1 MKTKKKKIIFYDNY
15 KKDLQ
20 NKISSLTN
28 NDLDLLKQDIVKTS
42 KKKGLYT
49 YLEMEEVFQQL
60 TIFRLTCLKMQK

>member
-1 MKTKKKKIIFYDNY
+1 MKTKKKKIIFYNNY

-42 KKKGLYT
+42 KKKGGCI
-49 YLEMEEVFQQL
+49 L
-60 TIFRLTCLKMQK
+60 TWKWRKYFNS